1 MDQELRAG
9 ERGRRKARELHV
21 QFLKEH
27 WRPIAALALLMLA
40 VPGVVAFV
48 VPRDVAMFVLGL
60 GVASA
65 GWAVAMVAVQVVG
78 SANYLL
84 GAQGEELTSGALRK
98 ALPKGWHLLDH
109 VPLKRDDIDHVLLG
123 PGGAYAIETKAA
135 STSRRWN
142 LDKPDQWLLKACRQ
156 AHRCAE
162 ALRSLLRAHGSN
174 VRTQVTPVL
183 VLWGDTSGDVRAVD
197 GVEIVPGPNLS
208 QWASS
213 LDHGRLDDRE
223 LERAVAEIGRYVAM
237 RDDYIASSQEKASLL
252 IEVGPLALLGRLARG
267 LIGALGFMLLFAL
280 AAPML
285 NPLALMAFMAALT
298 VGGFGALRV
307 IALRSAAI
315 GGLVTDGAIAV
326 TLIGLV
332 LQASL

>member
-1 MDQELRAG
+1 
-9 ERGRRKARELHV
+9 
-21 QFLKEH
+21 
-27 WRPIAALALLMLA
+27 MLA
-40 VPGVVAFV
+40 VTGVVAVMVAGDLALFV
-48 VPRDVAMFVLGL
+48 VGF

-65 GWAVAMVAVQVVG
+65 GWAIAMVAVQVAG
-78 SANYLL
+78 STSYLL

-109 VPLKRDDIDHVLLG
+109 VPLEWGDIDHVLLG

-142 LDKPDQWLLKACRQ
+142 FDKPDQWLLKACRQ

-162 ALRSLLRAHGSN
+162 ALRALLRARGSDL
-174 VRTQVTPVL
+174 RTQVTPVL

-197 GVEIVPGPNLS
+197 GVEIVTGPNLS
-208 QWASS
+208 QWARS
-213 LDHGRLDDRE
+213 LDHGRLNDHE
-223 LERAVAEIGRYVAM
+223 VERAVAELGRYVAM

-280 AAPML
+280 AAPRL
-285 NPLALMAFMAALT
+285 SPLALMAFMAALT
-298 VGGFGALRV
+298 VGGFGALRFP
-307 IALRSAAI
+307 ALRSAAI
-315 GGLVTDGAIAV
+315 GWLATDGAIAL

-332 LQASL
+332 LLASL